1 MSSRQQKRKRSD
13 AENKDPQRRRK
24 GNARGGSKNRK
35 KTVRDLDEECNIDKG
50 THDKADEKVQSR
62 AKSVLEELSGP
73 PADRQDDEISEEDND
88 DSSVEEVA
96 DGKLDRSAS
105 NFERQ
110 GAVIDIRNGTRP
122 PSRDQPLVDIGRG
135 HEAGTAGGCIVVNNG
150 RPPSRDQTIVDGGR
164 RNHVG
169 TGWSVNHGGP
179 PSRGHPT
186 GGNDRVGDHVGGGYS
201 IVTNGQHPPAAIG
214 TRLVQARQHEGL
226 DAGPAHVTSSPK
238 KQRHMS
244 YRTAR
249 TATMKSTRERI
260 QVLVKTV
267 IFRAVKFITCDEHME
282 KVMEVVIAQ
291 EKPIDAHQ
299 FVRMYKTIVTGAL
312 NTKRSTCEQSASEA
326 VMKLLKIK
334 DHKDEVE
341 PPPYSFQVLCK
352 LRQSQ
357 TREEKEAFL
366 WFVGDFLQTVCGKR
380 AWGSKKYRS
389 TISDATSS
397 DTGNA
402 IVTVSDEA
410 FALLLYDAYIDKWI
424 KRYHEDRRGEPRTP
438 RMVGK
443 YTKNEDA
450 PSEYGGWSEEGIE
463 MFNMLG
469 GIVDD
474 DRKSRN
480 ARDAEEWVLESL
492 REQVGGGAQMRNNR
506 EMDPSALQRA
516 VERANRPKIN
526 AFIEL

>member
-1 MSSRQQKRKRSD
+1 
-13 AENKDPQRRRK
+13 
-24 GNARGGSKNRK
+24 
-35 KTVRDLDEECNIDKG
+35 
-50 THDKADEKVQSR
+50 
-62 AKSVLEELSGP
+62 
-73 PADRQDDEISEEDND
+73 
-88 DSSVEEVA
+88 
-96 DGKLDRSAS
+96 
-105 NFERQ
+105 
-110 GAVIDIRNGTRP
+110 
-122 PSRDQPLVDIGRG
+122 
-135 HEAGTAGGCIVVNNG
+135 
-150 RPPSRDQTIVDGGR
+150 
-164 RNHVG
+164 
-169 TGWSVNHGGP
+169 
-179 PSRGHPT
+179 
-186 GGNDRVGDHVGGGYS
+186 
-201 IVTNGQHPPAAIG
+201 
-214 TRLVQARQHEGL
+214 
-226 DAGPAHVTSSPK
+226 
-238 KQRHMS
+238 MS

-249 TATMKSTRERI
+249 TATSKSTRERI

-267 IFRAVKFITCDEHME
+267 IFRAVKFITCEEHME

-291 EKPIDAHQ
+291 EKPPNANH

-312 NTKRSTCEQSASEA
+312 NTKRSTCKQSASEA
-326 VMKLLKIK
+326 VMKLLKMK
-334 DHKDEVE
+334 DHRDEVE

-357 TREEKEAFL
+357 TPEEKEAFL
-366 WFVGDFLQTVCGKR
+366 WFVGEFLQTVCGMR
-380 AWGSKKYRS
+380 AWGSRKKYRS

-402 IVTVSDEA
+402 IVTISDEA

-450 PSEYGGWSEEGIE
+450 SSEYGGWSDEGIE

-469 GIVDD
+469 GIVED

-480 ARDAEEWVLESL
+480 ARDAEEWVLKSL
-492 REQVGGGAQMRNNR
+492 REQVGGGTRMR
-506 EMDPSALQRA
+506 EMDPSAVQRA

>member
-1 MSSRQQKRKRSD
+1 M
-13 AENKDPQRRRK
+13 
-24 GNARGGSKNRK
+24 
-35 KTVRDLDEECNIDKG
+35 
-50 THDKADEKVQSR
+50 
-62 AKSVLEELSGP
+62 
-73 PADRQDDEISEEDND
+73 
-88 DSSVEEVA
+88 
-96 DGKLDRSAS
+96 
-105 NFERQ
+105 
-110 GAVIDIRNGTRP
+110 
-122 PSRDQPLVDIGRG
+122 
-135 HEAGTAGGCIVVNNG
+135 
-150 RPPSRDQTIVDGGR
+150 
-164 RNHVG
+164 
-169 TGWSVNHGGP
+169 
-179 PSRGHPT
+179 
-186 GGNDRVGDHVGGGYS
+186 
-201 IVTNGQHPPAAIG
+201 
-214 TRLVQARQHEGL
+214 
-226 DAGPAHVTSSPK
+226 
-238 KQRHMS
+238 
-244 YRTAR
+244 
-249 TATMKSTRERI
+249 
-260 QVLVKTV
+260 KTV

-291 EKPIDAHQ
+291 EKPPDVNH

-334 DHKDEVE
+334 EHRDEVE

-357 TREEKEAFL
+357 TPEEKEAFL
-366 WFVGDFLQTVCGKR
+366 WFVGEFLQTVCGKR
-380 AWGSKKYRS
+380 AWGSRKKYRS

-450 PSEYGGWSEEGIE
+450 SSEYGGWSDEGIE

-469 GIVDD
+469 EIVDD

-492 REQVGGGAQMRNNR
+492 REKVGGGTQMRNNT
-506 EMDPSALQRA
+506 EMDPSAVQRA